1 MTVLCSNDCREFE
14 VARTP
19 ELKSGGYPCLFS
31 VTLDGHT
38 IQRVT
43 KGGLQSIKREI
54 NRALREAKETDD
66 ESR

>member
-1 MTVLCSNDCREFE
+1 MAVLSSNDCREFR

-19 ELKSGGYPCLFS
+19 ELESRGYPCLFA

-38 IQRVT
+38 AVRVT
-43 KGGLQSIKREI
+43 KGGLQSIKQEI
-54 NRALREAKETDD
+54 NRALRETREASN

>member
-1 MTVLCSNDCREFE
+1 MTVLCSIDCREFE

-19 ELKSGGYPCLFS
+19 ELESGGYQCLFS

>member
-1 MTVLCSNDCREFE
+1 MKVLCSNDCREFE

-19 ELKSGGYPCLFS
+19 ELESGGYPYLFF

>member
-1 MTVLCSNDCREFE
+1 MKVLCSNDCREFE

-19 ELKSGGYPCLFS
+19 ELESGGYPCLFS
-31 VTLDGHT
+31 VTPDGHT

>member
-1 MTVLCSNDCREFE
+1 MAILSSNDCREFR

-19 ELKSGGYPCLFS
+19 ELESRGYPCLFA

-38 IQRVT
+38 AVRVT

-54 NRALREAKETDD
+54 SRALRDAKEADD
-66 ESR
+66 ARR